1 MPHKKLL
8 SSLLMIALL
17 LAGWAMP
24 DGGASV
30 ASASSPEEAL
40 AKIEP
45 LVLEELEAKGQT
57 EFFVWM
63 VEKADLSPAY
73 QLKTKLEK
81 GRFVFNTLVET
92 AERTQKDL
100 RRYLDAQGV
109 DYEPFYIAN
118 KILVRGGNR
127 TLLLNVAARPDVE
140 RITANHQYQL
150 EEPDVTLNPPPK
162 VTAIEPNISFIFA
175 DQVWAMGITGTGI
188 VLAGND
194 TGLDEAH
201 PTIARHYR
209 GCLNPPTCSS
219 WDHNYNWWDAT
230 NTYPTD
236 PYDGHGHG
244 THTTGTMVGDDGGAN
259 QIGVA
264 PGAQTIHCK
273 NMTNGGSGTDD
284 TFTTCFQWDLAPW
297 DLNHQNPRPDLA
309 PDAINNS
316 WGYWGGGQNQFR
328 DEILALHAAGI
339 LVEVSAGNEGTAC
352 ATLRSPGDYQEVL
365 TTGSVDHLGQTFP
378 GIITVAATW
387 STSRGPSDLD
397 GNYFPDIM
405 APGNQIRSAL
415 PGNQYA
421 YWGGTSMA
429 GPHATALVGLMW
441 SACPSLRGRVED
453 TIQII
458 RNTAGPLTGQYGS
471 NCGGNYT
478 VGPNNDWGMG
488 TIHALAAVQAAI
500 ANCVGVGYLHGHVR
514 DAVTTNPL
522 ESATVTAEWENG
534 GQWQDD
540 TDATGYYTLTL
551 PNGAYTVTAT
561 LFGYAPT
568 TVTGVQVITDL
579 VTTQDLYLTPLPQ
592 YVISGTVT
600 EQGTGIPLLARV
612 EAVDTPLAP
621 VWTNPATGFYSI
633 SVPEGTY
640 TFRVTAAQHQPA
652 ERVVVADHDQTQ
664 NFSLAT
670 LPCILLVDD
679 DNNVPDTRPY
689 FTAALDALGYD
700 YDIFDVGG
708 GGGNGPD
715 LAGLQGYS
723 IVIWFSGDKYGGS
736 AGPSGT
742 DETNLAAYLDGGG
755 RLFLSSQ
762 DYLYDFGLTGFGQTY
777 LGIGS
782 YTNDS
787 GDATTKHGVA
797 GDPIGDGLGPY
808 PLSYPSGFS
817 DYGDIVNAGA
827 GASVAFRSSAAGGNN
842 LDVDKASGAWK
853 TVFFGTDWVPIANAN
868 AANGRTVLQRI
879 INWFGNC
886 QPPNG
891 WLVGQVTDVV
901 SGAPLAGAQV
911 LVQPS
916 ARGSIQALTDPNGRY
931 TMTLPADTYDVTAS
945 MTGYISQTAT
955 GVEVQVGVTTTQDF
969 SLEPVPG
976 IVVEPPTLEAALY
989 ADQVETQTLWITN
1002 TGAASL
1008 SFWLHEMSRTLA
1020 VDAGPRSRPRT
1031 EPVVDAAVWDQVRAE
1046 GQARAIIYLRD
1057 LADLRPAYTMRDRA
1071 ERGRFV
1077 YEQLQATAERSGGEL
1092 RTLLAAAGAEPRPLL
1107 TTNAIAAMVDAP
1119 LLEAI
1124 AARPEVA
1131 HVGPDAVL
1139 FVPSLTQGEQ
1149 ETAVQTVEWNIAK
1162 IRADE
1167 AWDTFGITG
1176 QGVTVGNIGTGVMY
1190 DHAALVAQYRGNLGG
1205 GNFDHNYNWFDLV
1218 GGQPAPYDDNG
1229 HSTFGIGIVVGDDG
1243 GVNQIGVAPGAK
1255 WIAVKACSGS
1265 GSCSLS
1271 DLHAGFQWMLAP
1283 TDLSGNNPD
1292 PARRPH
1298 IGLNMWGIGGCNTE
1312 FQPDLL
1318 AWQAAGIL
1326 PVFPPGGSGPGCMTV
1341 GSPAALPE
1349 AVSAGATDSNDVIAP
1364 FSSRGPSPCDGQ
1376 IKPEVAAPGVNIRS
1390 SYGDG
1395 GYQVWS
1401 GTSMSAA
1408 HLAGIAALVLS
1419 ADPTLS
1425 TGDLE
1430 TIVEE
1435 TALCIEDLS
1444 CGGTP
1449 CPDGAN
1455 NVYGWGRIDA
1465 FEAVSLTLGGLEYDL
1480 PWLSE
1485 TPTSGT
1491 LDPGA
1496 GMAIAVTFDT
1506 SGLEPGV
1513 YLGLLDVA
1521 SDDPATPHIGIPVT
1535 LTVLP
1540 PCQPV
1545 EIVTVTAD
1553 VSGCIVAFAAELS
1566 GTQPYSYEWSWGAF
1580 GSSAEPAPVVDFGV
1594 SGSYPYTLTVSN
1606 CGGTYTDAL
1615 TGTVT
1620 VACEAEC
1627 KPVGILTVTHEIS
1640 GCAVAFG
1647 VNLTGTLPFTF
1658 AWDFGAFGSSAEPA
1672 PVVDFGVSGS
1682 YPYTLTVWNCGGL
1695 YADTVSGTVAVE
1707 CEPVEHLYIYL
1718 PLILREE

>member
-827 GASVAFRSSAAGGNN
+827 GASVAFRSQAAGGNN
-842 LDVDKASGAWK
+842 LDVDKDGGAWK
-853 TVFFGTDWVPIANAN
+853 TVFFGTDWVPIYNAN
-868 AANGRTVLQRI
+868 AANGREVLQRI
-879 INWFGNC
+879 IEWFGGC
-886 QPPNG
+886 ECTPAQDAAFDWTPP
-891 WLVGQVTDVV
+891 V
-901 SGAPLAGAQV
+901 PIAGE
-911 LVQPS
+911 
-916 ARGSIQALTDPNGRY
+916 
-931 TMTLPADTYDVTAS
+931 DVTF
-945 MTGYISQTAT
+945 TGTAT
-955 GVEVQVGVTTTQDF
+955 GTAPFLFQWDFGDGGTAVGPQVIHAFAEPGYYTVTMTATNACGSDSASDVVTVLPAPCDPVQIMDVLSTTAGCVVTFTADLAGDPPFVYAWDF
-969 SLEPVPG
+969 GPFGSSSEP
-976 IVVEPPTLEAALY
+976 
-989 ADQVETQTLWITN
+989 
-1002 TGAASL
+1002 
-1008 SFWLHEMSRTLA
+1008 
-1020 VDAGPRSRPRT
+1020 
-1031 EPVVDAAVWDQVRAE
+1031 EPVVDL
-1046 GQARAIIYLRD
+1046 GQ
-1057 LADLRPAYTMRDRA
+1057 
-1071 ERGRFV
+1071 
-1077 YEQLQATAERSGGEL
+1077 
-1092 RTLLAAAGAEPRPLL
+1092 
-1107 TTNAIAAMVDAP
+1107 
-1119 LLEAI
+1119 
-1124 AARPEVA
+1124 
-1131 HVGPDAVL
+1131 
-1139 FVPSLTQGEQ
+1139 
-1149 ETAVQTVEWNIAK
+1149 
-1162 IRADE
+1162 
-1167 AWDTFGITG
+1167 
-1176 QGVTVGNIGTGVMY
+1176 
-1190 DHAALVAQYRGNLGG
+1190 
-1205 GNFDHNYNWFDLV
+1205 
-1218 GGQPAPYDDNG
+1218 
-1229 HSTFGIGIVVGDDG
+1229 
-1243 GVNQIGVAPGAK
+1243 
-1255 WIAVKACSGS
+1255 
-1265 GSCSLS
+1265 
-1271 DLHAGFQWMLAP
+1271 
-1283 TDLSGNNPD
+1283 
-1292 PARRPH
+1292 
-1298 IGLNMWGIGGCNTE
+1298 
-1312 FQPDLL
+1312 
-1318 AWQAAGIL
+1318 
-1326 PVFPPGGSGPGCMTV
+1326 
-1341 GSPAALPE
+1341 
-1349 AVSAGATDSNDVIAP
+1349 
-1364 FSSRGPSPCDGQ
+1364 
-1376 IKPEVAAPGVNIRS
+1376 
-1390 SYGDG
+1390 
-1395 GYQVWS
+1395 S
-1401 GTSMSAA
+1401 GT
-1408 HLAGIAALVLS
+1408 
-1419 ADPTLS
+1419 
-1425 TGDLE
+1425 
-1430 TIVEE
+1430 
-1435 TALCIEDLS
+1435 
-1444 CGGTP
+1444 
-1449 CPDGAN
+1449 
-1455 NVYGWGRIDA
+1455 
-1465 FEAVSLTLGGLEYDL
+1465 
-1480 PWLSE
+1480 
-1485 TPTSGT
+1485 
-1491 LDPGA
+1491 
-1496 GMAIAVTFDT
+1496 
-1506 SGLEPGV
+1506 
-1513 YLGLLDVA
+1513 
-1521 SDDPATPHIGIPVT
+1521 
-1535 LTVLP
+1535 
-1540 PCQPV
+1540 
-1545 EIVTVTAD
+1545 
-1553 VSGCIVAFAAELS
+1553 
-1566 GTQPYSYEWSWGAF
+1566 
-1580 GSSAEPAPVVDFGV
+1580 
-1594 SGSYPYTLTVSN
+1594 YPYTLTVTNCDGASSDTFSGQVTVECVPCEPVADADFSWTPPTPIAGEGVTFTGTATGTEPITFTWDLGDGNGATGQVVSHTYAAADTYTVVMTATN
-1606 CGGTYTDAL
+1606 CGAAWMTATHSVVVVASPVCTAVTGVDLTLVTTGTIYPTDRELFRADITPLDLTMPYSYGLTVNGVPGGVEVGSTNPLTFTLVAGEPGTYTVEIAL
-1615 TGTVT
+1615 
-1620 VACEAEC
+1620 
-1627 KPVGILTVTHEIS
+1627 
-1640 GCAVAFG
+1640 
-1647 VNLTGTLPFTF
+1647 
-1658 AWDFGAFGSSAEPA
+1658 
-1672 PVVDFGVSGS
+1672 
-1682 YPYTLTVWNCGGL
+1682 WNC
-1695 YADTVSGTVAVE
+1695 AMTVPVTDSVVVVVS
-1707 CEPVEHLYIYL
+1707 EPVTPRFYIYL
-1718 PLILREE
+1718 PIIVKE